1 MRVRKLRSSQLR
13 DYDEIVGTQK
23 INEINTMADRLRDRR
38 TIHVNSAAVGG
49 GVSEIL
55 STMVPLMVDVGVES
69 EWHVIEGDRKFFRI
83 TKSIHNALH
92 GDHIELS
99 DEMKQHL
106 LKVNEENASNMQ
118 FLNDADFVIIHDPQ
132 PASIIFHFPRRKG
145 KWIWRCHIDLSSP
158 NPEAWEFLK
167 KSVSAYD
174 AAVFHTDSF
183 AKKDLTLRQFIVP
196 PSIDPL
202 SPKNRNL
209 EDSQIK
215 EVIQKLGISMKKP
228 IVTQIG
234 RFDRLKDPEG
244 VVTMFKQ
251 LRASSDLIS
260 SRFLT
265 RMEDRA
271 FMAETKEDPKRKKQL
286 QSQLVLAGGFASD
299 DPEGQEVYDAVLE
312 KAAGNKSIHVLSLP
326 PSSDIEVNA
335 LQRVSSVVLQKSLR
349 EGFGLTVSEAL
360 WKGKPVVGGNA
371 GGIPLQIMDGYNG
384 FLVTTID
391 EASAAIASLIRYP
404 RKAKEMGKIGKEHV
418 RKNFLIT
425 RHIRDYLLMFQT
437 LDLIPQ
443 RSTL

>member
-1 MRVRKLRSSQLR
+1 MGSQ
-13 DYDEIVGTQK
+13 E
-23 INEINTMADRLRDRR
+23 INEIHTMADRLGNRR
-38 TIHVNSAAVGG
+38 IIHVNSAAVGG

-55 STMVPLMVDVGVES
+55 STMVPLMMDVGLDA
-69 EWHVIEGDRKFFRI
+69 EWHVIEGDHEFFRI
-83 TKSIHNALH
+83 TKGIHNALH
-92 GDHIELS
+92 GNPMELR

-106 LKVNEENASNMQ
+106 LKVNEENASDMQ

-132 PASIIFHFPRRKG
+132 PASIISNFPRRKG

-158 NPEAWEFLK
+158 NPEVWDFLK

-174 AAVFHTDSF
+174 AAVFHIDSF
-183 AKKDLTLRQFIVP
+183 AKKDLRLRQFIVP

-202 SPKNRNL
+202 SPKNQDL
-209 EDSQIK
+209 KEGQIN
-215 EVIQKLGISMKKP
+215 EVMHKLGITMKKP

-244 VVTMFKQ
+244 VVDMYKQ
-251 LRASSDLIS
+251 LRASSDLIP
-260 SRFLT
+260 SRFLA

-271 FMAETKEDPKRKKQL
+271 FMSETKEDPKRKKQL
-286 QSQLVLAGGFASD
+286 ASQLVLAGGFASD
-299 DPEGQEVYDAVLE
+299 DPEGQEVYNAVLE
-312 KAAGNKSIHVLSLP
+312 KAAGNKSIHILSLP

-371 GGIPLQIMDGYNG
+371 GGIPLQIMDGHNG
-384 FLVTTID
+384 FLVTTVD
-391 EASAAIASLIRYP
+391 EASAAIASLLRYP
-404 RKAKEMGKIGKEHV
+404 KKAREMGKIGKEHV

-425 RHIRDYLLMFQT
+425 RHIRDYLLIFQT
-437 LDLIPQ
+437 LDLTPQ
-443 RSTL
+443 RSAL

>member
-1 MRVRKLRSSQLR
+1 MRVEKLRSSQLR
-13 DYDEIVGTQK
+13 DYSDIVGSQK
-23 INEINTMADRLRDRR
+23 VTEIKTMADRLRDRK

-55 STMVPLMVDVGVES
+55 STMVPLMIDAGVES

-83 TKSIHNALH
+83 TKGIHNALH
-92 GDHIELS
+92 GDSVELT
-99 DEMKQHL
+99 DEMKNHL
-106 LKVNEENASNMQ
+106 QKINEENANKMQ

-132 PASIIFHFPRRKG
+132 PASIISHFPRRKG

-158 NPEAWEFLK
+158 DPVVWEFLK
-167 KSVSAYD
+167 KSVSVYD

-183 AKKDLTLRQFIVP
+183 AKKDLALRQFIVP

-209 EDSQIK
+209 EADQIANLMK
-215 EVIQKLGISMKKP
+215 KLGINTKKP
-228 IVTQIG
+228 IITQIG

-244 VVTMFKQ
+244 VVLMYKQ
-251 LRASSDLIS
+251 LKVSSDTIP
-260 SRFLT
+260 SRFLA
-265 RMEDRA
+265 RMEDRD
-271 FMAETKEDPKRKKQL
+271 FMVGTEETLKRKKKL
-286 QSQLVLAGGFASD
+286 VSQLVLAGGFAAD

-312 KAAGNKSIHVLSLP
+312 KAGGNRSIHVLSLP
-326 PSSDIEVNA
+326 PSADNEVNA
-335 LQRVSSVVLQKSLR
+335 LQRSSSVVLQKSLR

-391 EASAAIASLIRYP
+391 EASAAIASLLRYP
-404 RKAKEMGKIGKEHV
+404 KKAKEMGKIGKEHV

-443 RSTL
+443 RSFL